1 MGINGQLRVR
11 LWNQIG
17 LIGQIMDF
25 MGKSDLLGKAYPP
38 PPLAIG
44 IIGLGGNSG
53 QIFDFKGVTAK
64 VFENQ

>member
-1 MGINGQLRVR
+1 
-11 LWNQIG
+11 
-17 LIGQIMDF
+17 MDF